1 MFLTVNVFSDDEN
14 EEGSEEDIEVEAEI
28 EERDPV
34 VCRPDEVAG
43 LKLLSTKFLKA
54 SKSPAPIIHEVVD
67 DRPIKPAANG

>member
-1 MFLTVNVFSDDEN
+1 MHFYSDDEN

-43 LKLLSTKFLKA
+43 LKLLSTRFLKA
-54 SKSPAPIIHEVVD
+54 EKAAPPVVHEVVD

>member
-1 MFLTVNVFSDDEN
+1 MKFICKILFFSDDEN

-43 LKLLSTKFLKA
+43 LKLLSTRNVI
-54 SKSPAPIIHEVVD
+54 SKVPYI
-67 DRPIKPAANG
+67 